1 MRREMAMPPFVLV
14 HSPLV
19 GPATWLGVA
28 EQLHARGA
36 VALVPSLVR
45 ATREGNPAWKA
56 QAEAVAD
63 AAGAAGVKE
72 PVVVGH
78 SGAGALLPV
87 VGEALDGVSGYVFVD
102 AGLPEGGAT
111 RLASLHPSL
120 RSHLES
126 LEDGGMLPPWSE
138 WWGQGALERLV
149 PNAPVREAF
158 VAELEPVP
166 LHVFEEALPDVR
178 GWPDAPC
185 GYLRLSDAYEG
196 EEAEAAGRGWPVGH
210 LRGTHLE
217 MLLRPEAV
225 ADALLHIVTR
235 MGIGNH

>member
-1 MRREMAMPPFVLV
+1 MPTPPLLLI

-19 GPATWLGVA
+19 GPTTWKGVA
-28 EQLHARGA
+28 EELTARGVA
-36 VALVPSLVR
+36 VVVPSLTD
-45 ATREGNPAWKA
+45 ATRHGDPAWRA
-56 QAEAVAD
+56 QADAVAD
-63 AAGAAGVKE
+63 AAARAGVKHA
-72 PVVVGH
+72 VLVGH

-126 LEDGGMLPPWSE
+126 LESHGMLPPWSE
-138 WWGQGALERLV
+138 WWGQGALERLL
-149 PNAPVREAF
+149 PDEPVRAAF
-158 VAELEPVP
+158 VSELEPVP
-166 LHVFEEALPDVR
+166 LSVFEETLPDVQ

-196 EEAEAAGRGWPVGH
+196 EEAEAAGRGWPVAH

-217 MLLRPEAV
+217 MLLAPAAV
-225 ADALLHIVTR
+225 AAAILQLVAR
-235 MGIGNH
+235 MGIDGP